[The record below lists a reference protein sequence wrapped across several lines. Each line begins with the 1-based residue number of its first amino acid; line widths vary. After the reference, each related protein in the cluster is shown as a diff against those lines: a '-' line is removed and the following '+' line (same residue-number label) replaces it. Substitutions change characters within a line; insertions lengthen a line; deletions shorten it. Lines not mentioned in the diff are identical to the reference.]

1 MKKSRKIILLVVILG
16 LLAGSYI
23 YLANRPDNSIEDLDN
38 EQITIF
44 HFDKNEIVKMEIKS
58 VNGEL
63 TFYRVEKE
71 VEEEKDGEKQ
81 KVKKS
86 MWEVEYPYEVELKQ
100 LNVDDLAYTFSNL
113 RAERVIEEETPED
126 LSPYGLDEPQAVG
139 KATLEDGSEKVLY
152 LGNKTPAGNTYYLMV
167 EGDPRVFEVWV
178 NHGEHLLYTLSDV
191 RDKSLPE
198 VDTMEL
204 TYFLIDKKDGK
215 PIEIKINDE
224 QSQEEAEFGLGLW
237 RMTQPYNEPMGVDGT
252 AFEELLNGM
261 KVFTIEEFIE
271 DGAQD
276 LSKYGLDDPSLEFV
290 MKDEENTL
298 HLIFG
303 DEYDEDKIYFK
314 TPDSDSVYGMKKSN
328 IDFVDVKPFKLVE
341 KFAYIVNIEYVDKIE
356 IEGLGKSYTLTLTRE
371 TKEAEDEDEED
382 EVITT
387 YKANGEE
394 VEEKAFKKAYQ
405 SIIGILVDAEYS
417 KDLEENPEVKTTFY
431 LNKGSNR
438 EVHINYVPY
447 DKDFYAVFRS
457 GKAEFIVNRDAVHK
471 MLDDLEALIRG
482 DLLDKN

>member
-1 MKKSRKIILLVVILG
+1 M
-16 LLAGSYI
+16 
-23 YLANRPDNSIEDLDN
+23 
-38 EQITIF
+38 
-44 HFDKNEIVKMEIKS
+44 
-58 VNGEL
+58 
-63 TFYRVEKE
+63 
-71 VEEEKDGEKQ
+71 
-81 KVKKS
+81 
-86 MWEVEYPYEVELKQ
+86 
-100 LNVDDLAYTFSNL
+100 
-113 RAERVIEEETPED
+113 
-126 LSPYGLDEPQAVG
+126 
-139 KATLEDGSEKVLY
+139 
-152 LGNKTPAGNTYYLMV
+152 
-167 EGDPRVFEVWV
+167 
-178 NHGEHLLYTLSDV
+178 YTLSDV